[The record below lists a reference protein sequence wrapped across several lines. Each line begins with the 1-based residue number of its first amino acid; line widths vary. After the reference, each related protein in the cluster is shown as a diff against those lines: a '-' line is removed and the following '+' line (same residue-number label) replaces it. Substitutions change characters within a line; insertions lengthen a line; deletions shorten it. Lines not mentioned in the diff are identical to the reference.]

1 MGCSFLLLTAW
12 TVAWTSEASILS
24 ALCWSSS
31 TSASFHR
38 HGEHVRRWIL
48 MHCKTKEVS
57 ADKDLHISFKEE
69 YNTMVVEG
77 KLSFPL
83 LLKAAY
89 YKEAFQKQILVA
101 SSCKTS
107 FS

>member
-1 MGCSFLLLTAW
+1 
-12 TVAWTSEASILS
+12 
-24 ALCWSSS
+24 
-31 TSASFHR
+31 
-38 HGEHVRRWIL
+38 

-69 YNTMVVEG
+69 YNTMVVEA